1 MLARLFRSNRP
12 AVLTGL
18 VVLVPAL
25 FLPAL
30 WNTVAASGPAMPL
43 YGLLAE
49 LSRHVP
55 WLPGLL
61 HMLLVLLL
69 ALQLAMLA
77 NDAELLGKRT
87 HLPALLFPLLLA
99 AVASTA
105 VLEAALVG
113 MPLVLA
119 AMRRTWGIALAK
131 RVLGPLFDAG
141 LLIGLA
147 SLFYLPYAFL
157 MVVIWASISVIR
169 PFHWREY
176 VLPFWGTAL
185 PIYLA
190 WAILHLQGVS
200 SWQPMYTVVGQVAAG
215 LRANDLPSV
224 LKWLLRAVL
233 FLLCAIAMVRFLVA
247 YQRGIM
253 REKNVRASF
262 MALFFAL
269 AVIMV
274 GVAVLDGS
282 YPAVLL
288 ITPMAVFTGYA
299 LLSERRAWLSELAVT
314 LLLGI
319 ALWVQWTV

>member
-12 AVLTGL
+12 AVLIG
-18 VVLVPAL
+18 VAVLVPAL

-30 WNTVAASGPAMPL
+30 WNMVPASGSSMPL
-43 YGLLAE
+43 YSLLAA
-49 LSRHVP
+49 LSLHVT

-61 HMLLVLLL
+61 QLLLVLLL

-87 HLPALLFPLLLA
+87 HLPALLFPLILA
-99 AVASTA
+99 AVASSS
-105 VLEAALVG
+105 VLEPALVG

-119 AMRRTWGIALAK
+119 AMRRTWAIAMAK
-131 RVLGPLFDAG
+131 RVLAPLFDAG

-157 MVVIWASISVIR
+157 LAVVWASVSVIR

-176 VLPFWGTAL
+176 VLPLVGTAL
-185 PIYLA
+185 PIYLV
-190 WAILHLQGVS
+190 WAVLSLQGVS
-200 SWQPMYTVVGQVAAG
+200 PWQPMFTVVGQVAAG
-215 LRANDLPSV
+215 LRANELASV
-224 LKWLLRAVL
+224 LRWSLRIVLVLLSAV
-233 FLLCAIAMVRFLVA
+233 AMVRFLVA
-247 YQRGIM
+247 YQSGIM

-269 AVIMV
+269 VVIMV
-274 GVAVLDGS
+274 GVRALDGS

-288 ITPMAVFTGYA
+288 ATPLAIFAGYA
-299 LLSERRAWLSELAVT
+299 LLSDRRAWLSELTVGV
-314 LLLGI
+314 LLGT
-319 ALWVQWTV
+319 ALWVQWTG

>member
-12 AVLTGL
+12 AVLIGL

-30 WNTVAASGPAMPL
+30 WNMVAASGPAMPL
-43 YGLLAE
+43 YSLLAD

-99 AVASTA
+99 ALASSA

-119 AMRRTWGIALAK
+119 AMRRTWAIALAK

-147 SLFYLPYAFL
+147 SLIYLPYAFL
-157 MVVIWASISVIR
+157 LVVIWASISVIR

-176 VLPFWGTAL
+176 VLPLLGTAL

-190 WAILHLQGVS
+190 WAVLHLQGVS
-200 SWQPMYTVVGQVAAG
+200 PWQPMYTVVGQVAAG
-215 LRANDLPSV
+215 LRTNEVPTMLRWSLHVV
-224 LKWLLRAVL
+224 LS
-233 FLLCAIAMVRFLVA
+233 LLCAVAMVRFLVA

-262 MALFFAL
+262 MAFFFAL
-269 AVIMV
+269 VVTMV
-274 GVAVLDGS
+274 SVGALDRS

-288 ITPMAVFTGYA
+288 VTPMAVFTGYA
-299 LLSERRAWLSELAVT
+299 LLSERRAWLSELTVT
-314 LLLGI
+314 MLFGI
-319 ALWVQWTV
+319 ALWVQWWA

>member
-12 AVLTGL
+12 AVLIGS

-30 WNTVAASGPAMPL
+30 WKMVPALGASMPF
-43 YGLLAE
+43 YTLLAD
-49 LSRHVP
+49 LTRHVS

-61 HMLLVLLL
+61 HLLLVLLL
-69 ALQLAMLA
+69 SLQLAMLA
-77 NDAELLGKRT
+77 NDADLLGKRT
-87 HLPALLFPLLLA
+87 HLPALLFPLILA
-99 AVASTA
+99 AVASSA
-105 VLEAALVG
+105 VLEPALVG

-119 AMRRTWGIALAK
+119 AMRRTWAIALAK
-131 RVLGPLFDAG
+131 RVLSPLFDAG

-157 MVVIWASISVIR
+157 LVVIWASISVIR
-169 PFHWREY
+169 PFQWREY
-176 VLPFWGTAL
+176 VLPLLGTAL
-185 PIYLA
+185 PLYLA
-190 WAILHLQGVS
+190 WAVLHLQGVS
-200 SWQPMYTVVGQVAAG
+200 PWQPMYTVVGQVASG
-215 LRANDLPSV
+215 LRANYLPIV
-224 LKWLLRAVL
+224 LRWSLRAVL
-233 FLLCAIAMVRFLVA
+233 FLMCTVAMVRFLVA

-253 REKNVRASF
+253 REKNVRASY
-262 MALFFAL
+262 MAFFFAL